1 MISFTD
7 AVRLGFQRYF
17 DFGGTSTR
25 PEFWW
30 WALFVLGVDVIL
42 TLVDMRM
49 GTFNPVA
56 QNGLISGLFGLGVLI
71 PSLALGAR
79 RLHDINK
86 SGWWQLLWVVSF
98 LIIPMVVLLW
108 WAAKPSDEGINSHGP
123 DPTQHAS
130 Q

>member
-1 MISFTD
+1 M
-7 AVRLGFQRYF
+7 
-17 DFGGTSTR
+17 
-25 PEFWW
+25 
-30 WALFVLGVDVIL
+30 FVLGVRVIL
-42 TLVDMRM
+42 TLIDMRM
-49 GTFNPVA
+49 GTFNQMA

-86 SGWWQLLWVVSF
+86 SGWWQLLWLVSF

-108 WAAKPSDEGINSHGP
+108 WAAKPSDEGISNHGS
-123 DPTQHAS
+123 DPRQHTS

>member
-1 MISFTD
+1 MVSFTD

-17 DFGGTSTR
+17 DFRGRSTR

-30 WALFVLGVDVIL
+30 FALFILGVRAIL

-49 GTFNPVA
+49 GTSNQMA

-86 SGWWQLLWVVSF
+86 SGWWQLLWLVSF

-108 WAAKPSDEGINSHGP
+108 WAAKPSDEGISNHGS
-123 DPTQHAS
+123 DPSAG
-130 Q
+130 